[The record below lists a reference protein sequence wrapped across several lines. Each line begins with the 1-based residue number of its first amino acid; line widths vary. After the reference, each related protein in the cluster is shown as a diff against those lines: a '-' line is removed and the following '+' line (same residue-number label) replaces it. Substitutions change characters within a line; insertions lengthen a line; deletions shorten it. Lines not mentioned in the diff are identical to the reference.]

1 LILLEF
7 FPSKTPILGV
17 AQVIDFIRVFILAIL
32 DHFSDN
38 SLMGWGNW
46 SPPKIG
52 RNRIMGF
59 TLNQMKANLARERQV
74 VKDMIGAMKATREAI
89 KASRAMQSALRAE
102 IRRETQI
109 NRVVKE
115 DHRRAV
121 KEARAAK
128 RAQRVADRIAK
139 AEARLAE
146 LRLKASAPKT
156 IRKNQRKASP
166 VKVWSADEIA
176 ALNA

>member
-1 LILLEF
+1 ML
-7 FPSKTPILGV
+7 
-17 AQVIDFIRVFILAIL
+17 
-32 DHFSDN
+32 
-38 SLMGWGNW
+38 
-46 SPPKIG
+46 
-52 RNRIMGF
+52 
-59 TLNQMKANLARERQV
+59 TLNEMKAMRDAEIAT
-74 VKDMIGAMKATREAI
+74 VKDRVALIKRALEENKVSRRYIKEMRGA
-89 KASRAMQSALRAE
+89 

-139 AEARLAE
+139 AEARLAD
-146 LRLKASAPKT
+146 LRMKASAPKN

-166 VKVWSADEIA
+166 VTVYTPEQIA
-176 ALNA
+176 AMNS

>member
-1 LILLEF
+1 
-7 FPSKTPILGV
+7 
-17 AQVIDFIRVFILAIL
+17 
-32 DHFSDN
+32 
-38 SLMGWGNW
+38 MGL
-46 SPPKIG
+46 
-52 RNRIMGF
+52 

-74 VKDMIGAMKATREAI
+74 VKDMIDAMKATRAAI
-89 KASRAMQSALRAE
+89 KSSRAMQKALRAE

-139 AEARLAE
+139 AEARLEA
-146 LRLKASAPKT
+146 LRLKASAPKN
-156 IRKNQRKASP
+156 IRKNYRKASP
-166 VKVWSADEIA
+166 VKVYTAEEIA

>member
-1 LILLEF
+1 
-7 FPSKTPILGV
+7 
-17 AQVIDFIRVFILAIL
+17 
-32 DHFSDN
+32 
-38 SLMGWGNW
+38 
-46 SPPKIG
+46 
-52 RNRIMGF
+52 MGF

-74 VKDMIGAMKATREAI
+74 VKDMIDAMKATRAAI
-89 KASRAMQSALRAE
+89 KSSRAMQKALRAE

-128 RAQRVADRIAK
+128 RAEKVAARIAK
-139 AEARLAE
+139 AEARLQA
-146 LRLKASAPKT
+146 LRDKANAPKQ
-156 IRKNQRKASP
+156 IRKNYRKASP
-166 VKVWSADEIA
+166 VKVYTAEEIA

>member
-1 LILLEF
+1 
-7 FPSKTPILGV
+7 
-17 AQVIDFIRVFILAIL
+17 
-32 DHFSDN
+32 
-38 SLMGWGNW
+38 
-46 SPPKIG
+46 
-52 RNRIMGF
+52 MGF

-74 VKDMIGAMKATREAI
+74 VKDMISAMKETRKAI
-89 KASRAMQSALRAE
+89 KVSRQMQSALRAE
-102 IRRETQI
+102 IRREMQI

-139 AEARLAE
+139 AEARLAD
-146 LRLKASAPKT
+146 LRMKASAPKN

-166 VKVWSADEIA
+166 VTVYTPEQIA
-176 ALNA
+176 AMNS

>member
-1 LILLEF
+1 
-7 FPSKTPILGV
+7 
-17 AQVIDFIRVFILAIL
+17 
-32 DHFSDN
+32 
-38 SLMGWGNW
+38 MGL
-46 SPPKIG
+46 
-52 RNRIMGF
+52 

-128 RAQRVADRIAK
+128 RAEKVAARIAK
-139 AEARLAE
+139 AEASLQA
-146 LRLKASAPKT
+146 LRDKANAPKQ
-156 IRKNQRKASP
+156 IRKNYRKASP
-166 VKVWSADEIA
+166 VKVWSAEEIA

>member
-1 LILLEF
+1 
-7 FPSKTPILGV
+7 
-17 AQVIDFIRVFILAIL
+17 
-32 DHFSDN
+32 
-38 SLMGWGNW
+38 MGWEIG
-46 SPPKIG
+46 PPDIG
-52 RNRIMGF
+52 RNIIMGF

-128 RAQRVADRIAK
+128 RAEKVAARIAK
-139 AEARLAE
+139 AEARLQA
-146 LRLKASAPKT
+146 LRDKANAPKQ
-156 IRKNQRKASP
+156 IRKNYRKASP
-166 VKVWSADEIA
+166 VKVWSAEEIA